1 MAAQFLVD
9 GVVNRKVVGG
19 EQVGECQRSTFGGG
33 QVRRVGW
40 TLQGTHRVLGEPVVD
55 GALVANGHAASAL
68 VVERD
73 AQPDQLEQPG
83 RKRSGRPKG
92 RVECAESLGDLSQPP
107 DNGRDAEVDPIT
119 LPEVD
124 NGYLGKCG

>member
-1 MAAQFLVD
+1 VSD
-9 GVVNRKVVGG
+9 
-19 EQVGECQRSTFGGG
+19 RSGASAGRSKEHTASS
-33 QVRRVGW
+33 VS
-40 TLQGTHRVLGEPVVD
+40 PVVD

-92 RVECAESLGDLSQPP
+92 RVECAESLGDLSQPA

-119 LPEVD
+119 LP
-124 NGYLGKCG
+124 